1 VINLLPPSY
10 AGRIKFG
17 RQNTVLRRW
26 IIAALAALGGLLV
39 IIAGG
44 CLYMNSQASGLQA
57 DLDSKNSQLKAQ
69 NLAKVQKD
77 AADISGDIR
86 VINQVL
92 NNEVHFS
99 GLIQDIGTIMPPG
112 SVLSTL
118 SLSKINGALDLST
131 GSKDYA
137 SAAQIAVNLN
147 DPANGLFSKV
157 DIVSISCNNDT
168 SNPYKCSGNFK
179 ALFSNTA
186 QKKYLSVPQGGKQ

>member
-44 CLYMNSQASGLQA
+44 WLYMNSQASGLQA
-57 DLDSKNSQLKAQ
+57 E
-69 NLAKVQKD
+69 D